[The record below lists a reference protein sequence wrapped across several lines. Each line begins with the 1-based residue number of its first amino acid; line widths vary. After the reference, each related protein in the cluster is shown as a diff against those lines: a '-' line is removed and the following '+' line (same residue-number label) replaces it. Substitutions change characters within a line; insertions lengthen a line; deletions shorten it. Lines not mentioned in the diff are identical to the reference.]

1 MKKNMRIIKKSI
13 TGVLFTFFAILALFT
28 NQLKADPGEFHFGI
42 DGGLTYA
49 DMKAQE
55 TAQQIANLSGSTV
68 TYTYD
73 EATWAGRLYGDY
85 GIAENMD
92 VELGWW
98 ITGSLDATYTIS
110 GASATESYTMSAVDL
125 SLKYDVDGSP
135 FFVKGGIHRST
146 LEGAATVTI
155 SGTEYNIADS
165 ITGTGWLLGG
175 GIDMGDSRYG
185 VTYIANVGGDSD
197 SSTAFAYYGFRF

>member
-1 MKKNMRIIKKSI
+1 MVEIMKILTRS
-13 TGVLFTFFAILALFT
+13 LLAFFVVLALGT
-28 NQLKADPGEFHFGI
+28 NQLKAEPGEVHFGI

-49 DMKAQE
+49 EMKAEE
-55 TAQQIANLSGSTV
+55 TAQEIANLSGSTV
-68 TYTYD
+68 TYTED

-98 ITGSLDATYTIS
+98 ITGSLDATYTI
-110 GASATESYTMSAVDL
+110 GANSASESYDMSAFDV
-125 SLKYDVDGSP
+125 SLKYDVAGTP
-135 FFVKGGIHRST
+135 FFAKGGVHQST
-146 LEGAATVTI
+146 LNGAATITI
-155 SGTEYNIADS
+155 GGTEYDIADS

-175 GIDMGDSRYG
+175 GIEEGNTRYG

-197 SSTAFAYYGFRF
+197 SNTFFAYYGWRF

>member
-1 MKKNMRIIKKSI
+1 MVEIMKILTRS
-13 TGVLFTFFAILALFT
+13 LLAFFVVLALGT
-28 NQLKADPGEFHFGI
+28 NQLKAEPGEVHFGI

-49 DMKAQE
+49 EMKAEE
-55 TAQQIANLSGSTV
+55 TAQEIANLSGSTV
-68 TYTYD
+68 TYTED

-98 ITGSLDATYTIS
+98 ITGSLDATYTI
-110 GASATESYTMSAVDL
+110 GANSASESYDMSAFDV
-125 SLKYDVDGSP
+125 SLKYDVAGTP
-135 FFVKGGIHRST
+135 FFAKGGVHQST
-146 LEGAATVTI
+146 LNGAATITI
-155 SGTEYNIADS
+155 GGTEYDIADS

-175 GIDMGDSRYG
+175 GIEEGNTRYG

-197 SSTAFAYYGFRF
+197 SSTAFAYYGMKF